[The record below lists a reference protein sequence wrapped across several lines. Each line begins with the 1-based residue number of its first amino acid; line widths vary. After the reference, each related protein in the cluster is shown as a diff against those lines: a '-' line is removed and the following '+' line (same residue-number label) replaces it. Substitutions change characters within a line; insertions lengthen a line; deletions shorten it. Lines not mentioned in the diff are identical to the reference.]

1 MFQHVVGRIEH
12 LGVVQEGVDNALEQ
26 LEAEGGA
33 VLLADG
39 GQGGRVVAQRVK
51 LGGGDVASRHIMV
64 RSFKNRFA

>member
-39 GQGGRVVAQRVK
+39 CP
-51 LGGGDVASRHIMV
+51 LW
-64 RSFKNRFA
+64 F